1 MTSNAPFTRVATFH
15 ARRGQGDRLIGPG
28 LTHYRLRPGRN
39 QGWAHRHRVA
49 EEIHVVLSGSGRIK
63 VDDERFELGPGR
75 PRE

>member
-15 ARRGQGDRLIGPG
+15 ARPGRGERLVEPG

-39 QGWAHRHRVA
+39 QGWGHRHRAA

-63 VDDERFELGPGR
+63 VDDERFELGAWSPA
-75 PRE
+75 